1 MATLFIG
8 LCVLACPVVMLG
20 MMWMMRGS
28 QRRKSDSE

>member
-20 MMWMMRGS
+20 MMRGS